1 MAIKVDEKKCTGC
14 GACVEACPVNAITLQ
29 KDKAFIGDECVECGA
44 CLNHCSNEAISFS
57 G

>member
-1 MAIKVDEKKCTGC
+1 MAVKVDEKKCTGC